1 MFAFPL
7 RRILV
12 PVDLSAASRM
22 AFKAA
27 RLLAARFKA
36 RVEVVY
42 CEAPPPPE
50 VGLYGAPV
58 ALTPSRARE
67 DAALMRRYPE
77 ADARHVLRGEPQWT
91 LPKLIARRRPDLVV
105 MGTHGRRGLE
115 RAILGS
121 VTESMLR
128 HSPVPILS
136 LRRAFRRPR
145 RVLAPIR
152 EGDDALSG
160 LLAAGLMA
168 QAFKARLDVLHV
180 VSEKGDIAHS
190 GTFMRG
196 RLMRLPKDVLRDVK
210 PRLET
215 RVGGAIEQILR
226 AARKCDLVV
235 LVARRK
241 SLLGDLVL
249 GTTAERVSRY
259 APAPVLAVP
268 GGTKRRGPVLI

>member
-1 MFAFPL
+1 MFAFPP

-12 PVDLSAASRM
+12 PVDLSAASTL
-22 AFKAA
+22 AFRAA
-27 RLLAARFKA
+27 RLLAAHFKA

-42 CEAPPPPE
+42 CEASPPPE
-50 VGLYGAPV
+50 IGVFGSTASMLPA
-58 ALTPSRARE
+58 RARVE
-67 DAALMRRYPE
+67 ASLRRRYPQ
-77 ADARHVLRGEPQWT
+77 ADARHVLRGEPSWT
-91 LPKLIARRRPDLVV
+91 LPKLIARRRPDLIV

-128 HSPVPILS
+128 HNPVPVLS
-136 LRRAFRRPR
+136 LRRPFKRPR
-145 RVLAPIR
+145 HVLAPVR
-152 EGDDALSG
+152 EGDDSLAG

-180 VSEKGDIAHS
+180 SPQAGRGAESE
-190 GTFMRG
+190 TLLRG
-196 RLMRLPKDVLRDVK
+196 RLLGLPKDVLQAVK
-210 PRLET
+210 PRLQM
-215 RVGGAIEQILR
+215 RVGNPIEEILR
-226 AARKCDLVV
+226 ASRKSDLVV

-259 APAPVLAVP
+259 APVPVLAVP
-268 GGTKRRGPVLI
+268 GGAKRRGPVLI